1 VTSQVIMED
10 GSENPLS
17 DHLREVH
24 RKGTRGLTDEY
35 LANLHRALH
44 SRKREQQPEHPHE
57 HEHEHPDD
65 VPEYGAEYAADD
77 TPASA

>member
-24 RKGTRGLTDEY
+24 QKGTRGLNDEF
-35 LANLHRALH
+35 LASLHRTLH
-44 SRKREQQPEHPHE
+44 QRKREPQPE

-65 VPEYGAEYAADD
+65 DPEYPRYGAEFTEDD

>member
-10 GSENPLS
+10 ESENPLG

-24 RKGTRGLTDEY
+24 RKGTRGLTDDY
-35 LANLHRALH
+35 LASLHRTLH
-44 SRKREQQPEHPHE
+44 HHKREPQPE

-65 VPEYGAEYAADD
+65 DPEYGAEYAEDD